1 MAITRPAL
9 TLEQFLKLP
18 ERKPALEYADGV
30 VTQKVAPKARHSRL
44 QAKLA
49 EWFNRWTEPR
59 ELAWAFTELRT
70 TYSGRSYVPDV
81 AVYRWERI
89 VWDARDEP
97 QDEVFEPPDVAV
109 EIVSPG
115 QNVRSQIRKCRWYVE
130 HGVPIALLFNPDDY
144 SVRLFKPGADPLLLH
159 GANVIDFG
167 PVLPGLN
174 ATVAELFAL
183 LRRGG

>member
-1 MAITRPAL
+1 
-9 TLEQFLKLP
+9 
-18 ERKPALEYADGV
+18 
-30 VTQKVAPKARHSRL
+30 
-44 QAKLA
+44 
-49 EWFNRWTEPR
+49 
-59 ELAWAFTELRT
+59 
-70 TYSGRSYVPDV
+70 VPDV

-109 EIVSPG
+109 EIVARSARGVPTDDVSPG
-115 QNVRSQIRKCRWYVE
+115 QSVRSQIRKCQWYVE
-130 HGVPIALLFNPDDY
+130 HGVLIALLFNPDDY
-144 SVRLFKPGADPLLLH
+144 SVRRFKPDAEPLLLH

-183 LRRGG
+183 LRRRG